1 VEDSIQDRQTNTEFP
16 VRTFVSLR
24 PPLVSQPALPFNL
37 PNVRTTLLDQGSGLS
52 MTQAMARA
60 QAVTDQSVDNVV
72 TASGTLDAL
81 RYGDVLQPR
90 GLVGLRGAGFSYD
103 GIYYVKS
110 VTHDIRSGQYQQN
123 FSLSREGTGA
133 LTPVVIP

>member
-1 VEDSIQDRQTNTEFP
+1 M
-16 VRTFVSLR
+16 RTFVSLR